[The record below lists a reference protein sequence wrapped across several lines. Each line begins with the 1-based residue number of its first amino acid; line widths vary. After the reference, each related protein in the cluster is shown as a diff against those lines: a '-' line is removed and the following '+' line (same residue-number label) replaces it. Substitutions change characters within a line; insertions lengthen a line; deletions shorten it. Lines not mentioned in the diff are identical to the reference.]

1 MAIILR
7 KIKRLKDLVAVKQL
21 VESTFWFDEDPAVTE
36 RQRLSMVYDAA
47 DYIEIANMNFGK
59 GKKT

>member
-1 MAIILR
+1 M
-7 KIKRLKDLVAVKQL
+7 KHLKDLAAVKRL
-21 VESTFWFDEDPAVTE
+21 TESTSWSEENTALAE

-59 GKKT
+59 RKKN